1 MATGTLTKTAKNSE
15 LTQDPISSQLLP
27 NLKNKKSQQERAAGL
42 SKGQRLNEQ
51 ILCSSLAFPNNK
63 PHCTPCWFPT
73 QGQLMHEAF
82 KFSTRRCGPHFRPQ
96 LTGPIYHNE
105 GCNDAPLVLMPPSS
119 LGHRMVQQCFSNLQ
133 ESPGHLV
140 NMHSDSMGGKEGL
153 KCYRRLLLA
162 QGPHFEA
169 ELGGPSKSTS
179 SVLSN
184 CDPGKF

>member
-1 MATGTLTKTAKNSE
+1 MLCLQHLLMYTL
-15 LTQDPISSQLLP
+15 QDPPQLSP
-27 NLKNKKSQQERAAGL
+27 RT
-42 SKGQRLNEQ
+42 
-51 ILCSSLAFPNNK
+51 SLTVFYADFSPR
-63 PHCTPCWFPT
+63 
-73 QGQLMHEAF
+73 GQLMHEAF

-105 GCNDAPLVLMPPSS
+105 GCKDAPLVLLPPSS
-119 LGHRMVQQCFSNLQ
+119 LGHRMAQQCFSDLQ

-140 NMHSDSMGGKEGL
+140 NMHSDSMDSKEGL
-153 KCYRRLLLA
+153 KCYRCLLLT

-169 ELGGPSKSTS
+169 ELGGLGGGRGREASKSTS